1 VATTAITPDFSTE
14 IRMKGSLGGAAAMVA
29 ISLVTFTTPAASQ
42 EAQSDEQ
49 AWSFNVGGGA
59 MYRPDYEGSDD
70 YEVRG
75 LPVIG
80 INYRDIFMLRGGALM
95 LDMVQLSGTGVA
107 ENFSFGPL
115 VKFDQGREADDNP
128 ILRNLGDIDQGALAG
143 VFVGYELGPVAL
155 ELTVAQ
161 DATSR
166 YEGLIAEI
174 QAGYGFMLTQRL
186 RGQIQVSSTWTND
199 DYTQAYF
206 GITRDQARASGLRE
220 FTAEAGV
227 KDAGA
232 SLSLNYLLTEHWR
245 VTGRLAY
252 RRLLGDAADSPLVE
266 DEGSASQASAALLVS
281 YQF

>member
-1 VATTAITPDFSTE
+1 MNGSVGSAATVFA
-14 IRMKGSLGGAAAMVA
+14 MSL
-29 ISLVTFTTPAASQ
+29 LTFTTAAMSHERQ
-42 EAQSDEQ
+42 ED
-49 AWSFNVGGGA
+49 AWTFNLGGGA

-75 LPVIG
+75 LPVLG
-80 INYRDIFMLRGGALM
+80 INYRDIVMLRGGALM
-95 LDMVQLSGTGVA
+95 VDVIELSGTGLA
-107 ENFSFGPL
+107 EHFRFGPL

-128 ILRNLGDIDQGALAG
+128 VLRNLGDIDKGALAG
-143 VFVGYELGPVAL
+143 VFLGYQLGPFDF

-166 YEGLIAEI
+166 YEGLIAEL
-174 QAGYGFMLTQRL
+174 QAGYGFMLTERL
-186 RGQIQVSSTWTND
+186 RAQLQVSSTWTND

-206 GITRDQARASGLRE
+206 GITRAQASASGLRE
-220 FTAEAGV
+220 FTAAAGV

-232 SLSLNYLLTEHWR
+232 ALSLNYLLTEHWR
-245 VTGRLAY
+245 LTGRLAY

-266 DEGSASQASAALLVS
+266 DEGSANQASAAVFVS

>member
-1 VATTAITPDFSTE
+1 MNRSV
-14 IRMKGSLGGAAAMVA
+14 GGAAAMLAV
-29 ISLVTFTTPAASQ
+29 SLIMFTTTAASQ
-42 EAQSDEQ
+42 EAQGDDE
-49 AWSFNVGGGA
+49 AWSFNVGVGA

-75 LPVIG
+75 LPVLG
-80 INYRDIFMLRGGALM
+80 LNYRDIVMLRGGSLM
-95 LDMVQLSGTGVA
+95 IDVIQASGTGLA

-128 ILRNLGDIDQGALAG
+128 ILRNLGDIDKGALAG
-143 VFVGYELGPVAL
+143 MFVGYQLGPVDL

-174 QAGYGFMLTQRL
+174 QAGYGFMLTERL
-186 RGQIQVSSTWTND
+186 RAQIQLSSAWAND

-206 GITRDQARASGLRE
+206 GITRGQARASGLRA
-220 FTAEAGV
+220 FTAAAGV

-232 SLSLNYLLTEHWR
+232 ALSLNYLLTEHWR

-266 DEGSASQASAALLVS
+266 DEGSANQASVAAFVS

>member
-1 VATTAITPDFSTE
+1 MNGLV
-14 IRMKGSLGGAAAMVA
+14 GGAAAMLAV
-29 ISLVTFTTPAASQ
+29 SLVTFSTTAASE
-42 EAQSDEQ
+42 EAQDEDP
-49 AWSFNVGGGA
+49 AWSFTVGGGA

-75 LPVIG
+75 VPILG
-80 INYRDIFMLRGGALM
+80 FNYRDIAMLRGGSLM
-95 LDMVQLSGTGVA
+95 VDVVQWSGAGLA
-107 ENFSFGPL
+107 EKLSFGPL

-128 ILRNLGDIDQGALAG
+128 ILRNLGDIDKGALAG
-143 VFVGYELGPVAL
+143 VFVGYELGPVDL

-174 QAGYGFMLTQRL
+174 QASYGLMLTERL
-186 RGQIQVSSTWTND
+186 HAQIQLSSTWAND
-199 DYTQAYF
+199 DYTRAYF
-206 GITRDQARASGLRE
+206 GITRDQARSSGLRA

-232 SLSLNYLLTEHWR
+232 ALSLNYLLTEHWR
-245 VTGRLAY
+245 VTSRLAY

-266 DEGSASQASAALLVS
+266 DEGSANQASAAVFVS

>member
-1 VATTAITPDFSTE
+1 MNRSV
-14 IRMKGSLGGAAAMVA
+14 GGAAALLAV
-29 ISLVTFTTPAASQ
+29 SLVSFTTTAASQ
-42 EAQSDEQ
+42 EQQEES
-49 AWSFNVGGGA
+49 WSFNLGAGA

-75 LPVIG
+75 LPVLG
-80 INYRDIFMLRGGALM
+80 VNYRDIVVLQGPSLKVDVIE
-95 LDMVQLSGTGVA
+95 LTGTELA
-107 ENFSFGPL
+107 KNLSFGPL

-128 ILRNLGDIDQGALAG
+128 ILRNLGDIDRGALAG
-143 VFVGYELGPVAL
+143 VFIGYELGPV
-155 ELTVAQ
+155 ELQLSVAQ

-186 RGQIQVSSTWTND
+186 HAQIQLSSTWADD

-206 GITRDQARASGLRE
+206 GITGDQSRASGLRA
-220 FTAEAGV
+220 FTAAAGV

-232 SLSLNYLLTEHWR
+232 AFSLNYVLTEHWR

-252 RRLLGDAADSPLVE
+252 RGLLGDAADSPLVE
-266 DEGSASQASAALLVS
+266 DQGSANQASAALFAS
-281 YQF
+281 YRF

>member
-1 VATTAITPDFSTE
+1 VAITAIGPDSSTE
-14 IRMKGSLGGAAAMVA
+14 ICMNGSVGGAAAMLAV
-29 ISLVTFTTPAASQ
+29 SLVTFTTSAASQ
-42 EAQSDEQ
+42 ETQRDDE

-75 LPVIG
+75 LPVFG
-80 INYRDIFMLRGGALM
+80 INYRDIVVLRGGALM
-95 LDMVQLSGTGVA
+95 MDVVQLSGTGLA
-107 ENFSFGPL
+107 ENLSFGPL
-115 VKFDQGREADDNP
+115 LKFDQGREADDNP
-128 ILRNLGDIDQGALAG
+128 ILRNLTDIDQGALAG
-143 VFVGYELGPVAL
+143 LFVGYELGPVEL

-166 YEGLIAEI
+166 HEGVIAEI
-174 QAGYGFMLTQRL
+174 QAGYGFMVTERL
-186 RGQIQVSSTWTND
+186 RAQIQLSSTWTND

-206 GITRDQARASGLRE
+206 GITRDQARVSGLRE
-220 FTAEAGV
+220 FTAAAGV

-232 SLSLNYLLTEHWR
+232 ALSLNYLLTEHWR

-266 DEGSASQASAALLVS
+266 DEGSANQASAAVLVS

>member
-1 VATTAITPDFSTE
+1 
-14 IRMKGSLGGAAAMVA
+14 MNGSIGGAAAMLA
-29 ISLVTFTTPAASQ
+29 ITLVTFTTPAASQ
-42 EAQSDEQ
+42 DARGDDD

-59 MYRPDYEGSDD
+59 IYRPDYEGSDD

-75 LPVIG
+75 LPVLG
-80 INYRDIFMLRGGALM
+80 VNYRDIVMLRGGSLM
-95 LDMVQLSGTGVA
+95 IDVVQLSGTSLA
-107 ENFSFGPL
+107 ENLSFGPL
-115 VKFDQGREADDNP
+115 VKFDQGREADDNA

-143 VFVGYELGPVAL
+143 VFVGYQLGPVDL

-166 YEGLIAEI
+166 HEGLIAEI

-186 RGQIQVSSTWTND
+186 RAQIQVSGTWTND

-232 SLSLNYLLTEHWR
+232 ALSVNYLLTEHWR

-252 RRLLGDAADSPLVE
+252 RQLLGDAADSPLVE
-266 DEGSASQASAALLVS
+266 DEGAANQASAALFVS